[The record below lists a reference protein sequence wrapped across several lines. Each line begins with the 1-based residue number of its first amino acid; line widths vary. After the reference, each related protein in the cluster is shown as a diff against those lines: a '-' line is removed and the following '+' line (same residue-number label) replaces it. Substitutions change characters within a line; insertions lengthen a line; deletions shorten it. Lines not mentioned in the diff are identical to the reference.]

1 MKINSYTLSY
11 TIVAPSGEI
20 YPTKEL
26 VMYTQ
31 SLEQAIQLIEREIQR
46 RLGSGYACHTSCI
59 QEAEH
64 PTYQL
69 SLF

>member
-1 MKINSYTLSY
+1 MKINPYTLSY

-20 YPTKEL
+20 YPTKEM

-31 SLEQAIQLIEREIQR
+31 SLEQAIQLIEKEIQR

-64 PTYQL
+64 HTFQL